1 MATEV
6 KDYAFNKEEIIS
18 LYEDAGWTNY
28 VLRPG
33 MIEKAYANSLC
44 VLAAYCDGK
53 FAGIIR
59 AVGDGASILFIQDII
74 VFRKYQRQ
82 GIGTALIKAMLER
95 YTNVYQTV
103 LLTDSTEKTVRF
115 YESAGFSMAS
125 EMRCEAFVLMKK

>member
-1 MATEV
+1 MAIEV
-6 KDYAFNKEEIIS
+6 KDCVFNKEEIFS

-28 VLRPG
+28 ILRPG
-33 MIEKAYANSLC
+33 MIEKAFANSLC

-59 AVGDGASILFIQDII
+59 SAGDGASILFIQDII

-95 YTNVYQTV
+95 YPDVYQTE
-103 LLTDSTEKTVRF
+103 LLTDNTEKTVKF
-115 YESAGFSMAS
+115 YESLGFRRAS
-125 EMRCEAFVLMKK
+125 AMKCEAFVLIR